1 MSLSAAKTFADAWAL
16 TAERAIQ
23 EDVSPVTRENLRRMY
38 YAGAYAFMALSDI
51 IRMTHGKNLE
61 EGAAAFVELTT
72 EIVKEFESFK
82 NEP

>member
-1 MSLSAAKTFADAWAL
+1 MSLSAAKTFADAWAI
-16 TAERAIQ
+16 TAERAIGPK
-23 EDVSPVTRENLRRMY
+23 DISPVTRENLRRMY

-61 EGAAAFVELTT
+61 EGTNAFVELMT

-82 NEP
+82 K